1 MTTLSFGQMKQYAL
15 NAGFTGSNAN
25 TITAIA
31 MAESSGNPNAIAY
44 NDGGKGYNSYGL
56 TQINAVNNRT
66 VGNAANAT
74 DPQTAFNMAYTLSN
88 GGTNFQ
94 PWSTYNSGAYAKY
107 LPDATVATPDSS
119 LASGTG
125 VTSDPLS
132 YTGNVDVGGG
142 GDGSTYELP
151 NPLGAGSPDNPPST
165 SAPYT
170 PGSDP
175 SAGGAS
181 VPSSIGNP
189 LAAIGSFVGNW
200 AVRLGLI
207 AVGIVLIGAAAHS
220 LAEEHGGLPAIPVE

>member
-1 MTTLSFGQMKQYAL
+1 MTTLSFGQMKQLAL
-15 NAGFTGSNAN
+15 NAGFTGSSAN

-56 TQINAVNNRT
+56 TQINGVHP
-66 VGNAANAT
+66 NAASAT

-94 PWSTYNSGAYAKY
+94 PWSTYNSGAYAQY
-107 LPDATVATPDSS
+107 LPNATVATPDSS

-125 VTSDPLS
+125 ITSDPNS

-142 GDGSTYELP
+142 GDGSSSP
-151 NPLGAGSPDNPPST
+151 NFSGGGMGLDPAPGGVNPDTSPTGGAAGPP
-165 SAPYT
+165 
-170 PGSDP
+170 
-175 SAGGAS
+175 GGAS
-181 VPSSIGNP
+181 TNP
-189 LAAIGSFVGNW
+189 LAAIGAFAGNW

-220 LAEEHGGLPAIPVE
+220 LAEEHGGLPAIPIGE